1 MEASM
6 LKRTTAAE
14 ERRKGPSMGLKEI
27 NYDNGTTKVP

>member
-14 ERRKGPSMGLKEI
+14 ERCMGSMGLKEI